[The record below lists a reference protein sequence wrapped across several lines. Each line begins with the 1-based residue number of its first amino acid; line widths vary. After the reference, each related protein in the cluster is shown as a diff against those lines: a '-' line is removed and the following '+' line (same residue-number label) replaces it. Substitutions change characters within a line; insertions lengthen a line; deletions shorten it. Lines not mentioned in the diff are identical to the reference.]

1 MRNNG
6 NNPEILRAAL
16 VSVLGSLS
24 AYYEDRIDVPYER
37 TKIIASKINDKF
49 NLNIDIDSIFLDI
62 EDPEDYGCGH
72 DQDDN
77 YFDSILDR
85 L

>member
-37 TKIIASKINDKF
+37 TKIIASKINEKF
-49 NLNIDIDSIFLDI
+49 NLNIDIDSIFMDI
-62 EDPEDYGCGH
+62 QDPVDQGCWH
-72 DQDDN
+72 DQDEN
-77 YFDSILDR
+77 YYDSNYDR